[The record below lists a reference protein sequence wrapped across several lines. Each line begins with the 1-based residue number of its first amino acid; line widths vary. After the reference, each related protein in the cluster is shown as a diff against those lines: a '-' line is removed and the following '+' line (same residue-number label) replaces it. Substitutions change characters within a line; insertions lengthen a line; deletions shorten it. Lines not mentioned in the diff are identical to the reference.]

1 MSAQRNLMMKVWV
14 GLLALTLIEVL
25 LAYIQLQPVLMLSL
39 LMGFSLVKAAMIMAY
54 FMHLKFDRP
63 ALTWMLVP
71 PLVGCIVVL
80 IAYLAPDSLMMLEA
94 GI

>member
-1 MSAQRNLMMKVWV
+1 MNGRRAMMVKVWV
-14 GLLALTLIEVL
+14 GLLALTLVEVL
-25 LAYIQLQPVLMLSL
+25 LAYIQLQPTLMLAL
-39 LMGFSLVKAAMIMAY
+39 LMVFSLVKAAMIMAY

-80 IAYLAPDSLMMLEA
+80 IAYLAPDSLLILEA
-94 GI
+94 GL